1 MAKPH
6 ERAFAL
12 MGAILF
18 FVTASALTIGVI
30 WQSSQNS
37 NTPASTPPTTATNAN
52 KLEGT
57 KLANFSPVTSVP
69 QLQIIDTKTGNGAEV
84 KAGANVSVDYT
95 GALASTGVIFQSSL
109 DTGKPI
115 SLSLSQVIQGWQVG
129 IPGMKVGGV
138 RRLLIPAAQAYGAQA
153 QNGIPA
159 NSDLVFDI
167 TLHGITK

>member
-30 WQSSQNS
+30 WQSSQHKD
-37 NTPASTPPTTATNAN
+37 TPAATTTIPAN
-52 KLEGT
+52 KLQGT
-57 KLANFSPVTSVP
+57 KLAHFNPVTTVP
-69 QLQIIDTKTGNGAEV
+69 KLQIEDNKVGTGAVVQSGSA
-84 KAGANVSVDYT
+84 VSVDYT
-95 GALASTGVIFQSSL
+95 GALAATGVIFQSSL
-109 DTGKPI
+109 DTGKPV
-115 SLSLSQVIQGWQVG
+115 SLSLSQVIPGWQEG

-153 QNGIPA
+153 QDGIPA